1 LTPCSGLEVRKPT
14 HALRSVKDPCNI
26 LDWSPKW
33 ARNLPSLIY
42 FSYDIYRDPLH
53 KKK

>member
-42 FSYDIYRDPLH
+42 FS
-53 KKK
+53 